1 MLKRLRGFPSFPFPF
16 NVGLEGAYAQA
27 NAGNQHCGK
36 GKEAIHV
43 FMKRLSLRCVF
54 RKCFLGVILDE
65 KNLTWKHH
73 IDKVGRKVSKSIGII
88 YKSIAFAFQLLLYVP
103 FILA

>member
-16 NVGLEGAYAQA
+16 NVGLEDAYAQA
-27 NAGNQHCGK
+27 NAGNQHWEGGGSNTC
-36 GKEAIHV
+36 IHETTK
-43 FMKRLSLRCVF
+43 FTFF

-65 KNLTWKHH
+65 KNLIWKHH
-73 IDKVGRKVSKSIGII
+73 IDKVVRKVSKSIGII

-103 FILA
+103 FIIA